1 MQQKPST
8 QLPVAQSDAKE
19 QSEPAGPSLH
29 VSPVHP
35 LVQTHVPPVPVQ
47 APLVPQLACVQHL
60 ESTQLPEEHSVP
72 SVQANP
78 SAVLVLQTVS
88 PGELTGAAPVQA
100 WQASCAE
107 LGMLLDAQSAH
118 AAPEAANWPAAQGV
132 QAEKGVIE
140 L

>member
-8 QLPVAQSDAKE
+8 QLVEPQSDAVE
-19 QSEPAGPSLH
+19 HASPAAFLSQ
-29 VSPVHP
+29 VSPIHP
-35 LVQTHVPPVPVQ
+35 ALQSHVPSVPVQ
-47 APLVPQLACVQHL
+47 VPLVPQLACVQHL

-118 AAPEAANWPAAQGV
+118 AAPEAANWPAAQEV
-132 QAEKGVIE
+132 QSVKGVIE